1 MADIYLENGKIGIH
15 NGDIFV
21 CDDDT
26 DIIQQA
32 IHNMKTGVGDNIFHP
47 DNGNDSLSERKKYLD
62 SYFDIIK
69 DGCTR
74 AIEQDARIQ
83 SVDDLQV
90 GLSDSEDYSY
100 TIIFTVTTIT
110 GNQINSMAII

>member
-1 MADIYLENGKIGIH
+1 MADIYLNNGKIGVS
-15 NGDIFV
+15 NGDILI

-32 IHNMKTGVGDNIFHP
+32 IHNIKTAAGDNIFHP
-47 DNGNDSLSERKKYLD
+47 EIYNSSLTNRKKHLESYLD
-62 SYFDIIK
+62 IIE

-74 AIEQDARIQ
+74 AIEHDTRIE

-90 GLSDSEDYSY
+90 ILENEYDY
-100 TIIFTVTTIT
+100 TIIFTVTTIY
-110 GNQINSMAII
+110 GDQLNSMAII